1 MGHTGADMRIDAL
14 AEFFK
19 RLGDGDP
26 VAIGFVVG
34 FLVLLG
40 IAGLIVLAVRRKL
53 RLEDEAWARKR
64 GRLPKKK

>member
-1 MGHTGADMRIDAL
+1 MGKRGAIG
-14 AEFFK
+14 EFFK

-34 FLVLLG
+34 FLVLAL
-40 IAGLIVLAVRRKL
+40 IAGVIVLLVRR
-53 RLEDEAWARKR
+53 RLQREDEEWARKH